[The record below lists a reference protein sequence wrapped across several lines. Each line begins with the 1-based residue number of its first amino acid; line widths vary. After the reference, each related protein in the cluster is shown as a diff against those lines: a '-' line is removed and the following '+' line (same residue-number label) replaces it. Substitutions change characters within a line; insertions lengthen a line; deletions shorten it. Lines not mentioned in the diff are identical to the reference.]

1 MRCPLCNTEIVGV
14 LRKSEANVRRFFEYN
29 KDKGEFEVVETELEH
44 EKNVVYTCYTCSGVL
59 HDDLIYV
66 LLDN

>member
-29 KDKGEFEVVETELEH
+29 KDKGEFEVVETEREH
-44 EKNVVYTCYTCSGVL
+44 EKNVVYTCYTC
-59 HDDLIYV
+59 
-66 LLDN
+66 